1 MLDEVI
7 VFFSIISLVVLIK
20 LAWIVRSVNLPIKT
34 QLKRVGCQLNA
45 VAREKWMGVVFF
57 PVGFVVLHYL
67 LAAYVPYSQDNIG
80 SRDAVFIAYT
90 VALTG
95 AVAIYFVAFVQF
107 LLAFFTAVAV
117 GLSQLGNVG
126 PRSPGRP

>member
-7 VFFSIISLVVLIK
+7 VFFSIISLVVFIK

-57 PVGFVVLHYL
+57 PVSFVVLHYL

-117 GLSQLGNVG
+117 GLSQLGNGG